1 MVVIISRSVILS
13 EMDSQTI
20 SVLWNCPKAMT
31 ISKLVSFSIAVY
43 YEDGDSTFHNL
54 CVYFC
59 PVTFFKIL
67 EVSWI
72 IFFVVV
78 AAEDQFCRSVF
89 MVMKVLQAWTSKQIR
104 EAAKNTPR
112 GGVHKM
118 GGQQLSLKMGEGQPL
133 SWKMV
138 KGQSLSWKMGEWQP
152 PSWEMGGG

>member
-1 MVVIISRSVILS
+1 MIGCHS
-13 EMDSQTI
+13 
-20 SVLWNCPKAMT
+20 P
-31 ISKLVSFSIAVY
+31 
-43 YEDGDSTFHNL
+43 FHNL
-54 CVYFC
+54 RVYFC
-59 PVTFFKIL
+59 SVTFFKIL

-72 IFFVVV
+72 ILFVVV

-89 MVMKVLQAWTSKQIR
+89 MVMKFLQAWTSKQIR

-138 KGQSLSWKMGEWQP
+138 KGQSLSWKMWEWQP
-152 PSWEMGGG
+152 PSWEMGRGSTTLMKNGARDTVISKKLVRCARIWPVFHNIPSIIAC